1 MNELRELIFFKKIF
15 LEFYLNSEPGVQKKY
30 DHVFIIYK
38 QAEKIPIKF
47 FKKISG
53 SKKLF
58 EIRVEYQ
65 SNIYRTFCCF
75 DGLNLVILFNS
86 FHKKTTKTPKNQIDK
101 AEKLL
106 KQYFDEK
113 K

>member
-1 MNELRELIFFKKIF
+1 MNELREIIFYKKLF
-15 LEFYLNSEPGVQKKY
+15 LEFYLKSNPGVQKKY
-30 DHVFIIYK
+30 DHVFIILK

-65 SNIYRTFCCF
+65 SNIFRTFCCF

-86 FHKKTTKTPKNQIDK
+86 FQKKTQKTPKNQITK

-106 KQYFDEK
+106 KEYFDEK